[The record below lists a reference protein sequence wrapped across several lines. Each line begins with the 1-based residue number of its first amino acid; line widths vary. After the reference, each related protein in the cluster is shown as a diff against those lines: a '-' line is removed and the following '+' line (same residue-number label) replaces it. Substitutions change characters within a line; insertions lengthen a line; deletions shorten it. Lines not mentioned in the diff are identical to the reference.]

1 MTELRFPKLPLYQ
14 GWGKPMRV
22 ESDIASL
29 ELLVGTPPKGLEG
42 TWYKV
47 GPDRQF
53 PPYHGDDVF
62 IDGEGMVHMFRFDDG
77 AVSYRSRWVRTA
89 RFLAQERAGRSLFG
103 EYRNT
108 FDKDPAAAD
117 ISGGTANTNA
127 VMCSDKLL
135 ILKEDDLPYAM
146 DPDTLA
152 TIGHFDYGGKVKAQ
166 RLSAHAKIDP
176 VADSVLNFANQ
187 AKGDGTLD
195 MAFYEFDAE
204 GNIRDEIWF
213 EAPFAGQVHDFSFT
227 ENYVVFAFFPLIT
240 DLETVKRTG
249 LFYQWRP
256 EHGMKIAILK
266 RHGTADDI
274 RWFDGPPVS
283 FGHTVN
289 AWEDGTTIWFDL
301 LLSEGNWIA
310 FHFPEEGGKPRMP
323 DPQHL
328 RRIKIDLARNDGSYE
343 ITPEKGM
350 VCELARIDDR
360 YLGHAY
366 RYMWML
372 IGHPPAGSEGGPVQG
387 AMAGE
392 AEGASGPDGFIDI
405 FNSDA
410 DIGRLDV
417 QTGAIDSYSFGPRT
431 NVQEPQFVPRTPD
444 SPEGD
449 GWLLVIVNR
458 LGENRS
464 ELAVF
469 DALNLEAGPSA
480 LYDLGVRVRS
490 TFHGNWVP
498 AETLQ
503 THRYA
508 WSRSVAKPEDSI
520 GNKGVIG

>member
-1 MTELRFPKLPLYQ
+1 MTELRFPKLPLYE

-22 ESDIASL
+22 ESDVASL
-29 ELLVGTPPKGLEG
+29 VLLEGTPPEGLDG

-53 PPYHGDDVF
+53 PPMHGDDVF
-62 IDGEGMVHMFRFDDG
+62 IDGEGMAHMFRFRDG
-77 AVSYRSRWVRTA
+77 AVSYRSRWVRNA
-89 RFLAQERAGRSLFG
+89 RFLAQEKAGRSLFG

-108 FDKDPAAAD
+108 FQKDPIAAD

-127 VMCSDKLL
+127 VMCRDKLL
-135 ILKEDDLPYAM
+135 ILKEDDLPYAL
-146 DPDTLA
+146 DPDTLE
-152 TIGHFDYGGKVKAQ
+152 TLGHFDYDGQVKAK
-166 RLSAHAKIDP
+166 RLSAHPKIDP
-176 VADSVLNFANQ
+176 VANTVLNFGNQ
-187 AKGDGTLD
+187 AEGDGTLD
-195 MAFYEFDAE
+195 MVYYEFDSE
-204 GNIRDEIWF
+204 GRVTDEIRF
-213 EAPFAGQVHDFSFT
+213 DAPFAGQVHDFSFT

-256 EHGMKIAILK
+256 EHGMKIAVLR

-289 AWEDGTTIWFDL
+289 AWEEGSAIYFDL

-310 FHFPEEGGKPRMP
+310 FHFTEEGGKPSMP
-323 DPQHL
+323 NPQRL
-328 RRIKIDLARNDGSYE
+328 RRIKLDLARNDESYE
-343 ITPEKGM
+343 ITPATGM
-350 VCELARIDDR
+350 ICELARIDDR
-360 YLGHAY
+360 HLGHPY

-372 IGHPPAGSEGGPVQG
+372 IGHPPATAEAG
-387 AMAGE
+387 AVNLGMAGE
-392 AEGASGPDGFIDI
+392 AQDGSGEFIDI

-410 DIGRLDV
+410 DIGRADV
-417 QTGAIDSYSFGPRT
+417 HTGAIDSYSFGPRT

-458 LGENRS
+458 LDENRS
-464 ELAVF
+464 ELAIF
-469 DALNLEAGPSA
+469 DALNLSAGPVA
-480 LYDLGVRVRS
+480 LYDIGVRVRS

-498 AETLQ
+498 EETFR

-508 WSRSVAKPEDSI
+508 MSRVPASVA
-520 GNKGVIG
+520 